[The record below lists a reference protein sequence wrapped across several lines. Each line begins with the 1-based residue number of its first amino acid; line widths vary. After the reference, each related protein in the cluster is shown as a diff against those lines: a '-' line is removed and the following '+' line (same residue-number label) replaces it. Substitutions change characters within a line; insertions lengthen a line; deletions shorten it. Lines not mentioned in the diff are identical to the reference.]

1 MRRLRIL
8 IIDDVTLNCKVLKKI
23 LSQKFECD
31 FVTVNNI
38 SEGLLQYASEQ
49 FDFTFLDINFPEY
62 DGRDFL
68 KIVTKWENNPAHKN
82 NPVIVFTDLASFRS
96 IRHLC
101 EYQFVIGFIRK
112 PINKKE
118 VIQLLNLHCD
128 GVAL

>member
-1 MRRLRIL
+1 MRKLRIL
-8 IIDDVTLNCKVLKKI
+8 IIDDVALNCKVLKKI
-23 LSQKFECD
+23 LLQKFECE
-31 FVTVNNI
+31 FVMVDNV
-38 SEGLLQYASEQ
+38 SEGLFQYSSGN
-49 FDFTFLDINFPEY
+49 FDFTFLDINFPQY

-68 KIVTKWENNPAHKN
+68 KIVTKWENNPQQKN
-82 NPVIVFTDLASFRS
+82 SPVIVFTDIASFRG

-128 GVAL
+128 GVVL